1 MQEQRFTRA
10 DWVLFRKK
18 LPGWQEAYMDKLNQ
32 EYIVLLTGEG
42 SPSDKFW
49 ELYKRIRED
58 KRGPGVLL
66 RISRT
71 DFICNLIALINDGVI
86 SMKDL
91 EDFSDNLRDT
101 ISAFL
106 DRSHWDFTDEE

>member
-1 MQEQRFTRA
+1 MH
-10 DWVLFRKK
+10 
-18 LPGWQEAYMDKLNQ
+18 
-32 EYIVLLTGEG
+32 
-42 SPSDKFW
+42 
-49 ELYKRIRED
+49 
-58 KRGPGVLL
+58 L

-71 DFICNLIALINDGVI
+71 DFIYNLIALINDGVI

-101 ISAFL
+101 ISAFF

>member
-1 MQEQRFTRA
+1 MQEQRFTKA
-10 DWVLFRKK
+10 DWVLFRKR

-32 EYIVLLTGEG
+32 EYITLLTRED

-58 KRGPGVLL
+58 KRSPGVHL

-71 DFICNLIALINDGVI
+71 DFIYNLIALINDGVI

-101 ISAFL
+101 ISAFF

>member
-1 MQEQRFTRA
+1 MIFSIL
-10 DWVLFRKK
+10 DL
-18 LPGWQEAYMDKLNQ
+18 LYLMDKLNQ

-66 RISRT
+66 RISWT
-71 DFICNLIALINDGVI
+71 DFICNLIALINAAPPQEPSLI
-86 SMKDL
+86 PERYPYARL
-91 EDFSDNLRDT
+91 FN
-101 ISAFL
+101 I
-106 DRSHWDFTDEE
+106 